1 MKRIAEQ
8 KIFMLISIIAP
19 LLYLLMYF
27 PIWNGKELVLS
38 DTITTALFVF
48 QCVSAILATVHLFL
62 HITAKKVCVT
72 VSVILNCVVIFSII
86 LTFFFGFIFML
97 ELLNIPWFPAQD

>member
-1 MKRIAEQ
+1 MK
-8 KIFMLISIIAP
+8 KITAQWFLLVSIIAP

-27 PIWNGKELVLS
+27 PIWNGKELLLS

-62 HITAKKVCVT
+62 HITTKRVCGT
-72 VSVILNCVVIFSII
+72 ISVIFTCVAVLSII
-86 LTFFFGFIFML
+86 LTCFYCSIFML

>member
-1 MKRIAEQ
+1 MKRITGQ
-8 KIFMLISIIAP
+8 RIFLLVSIIAP

-38 DTITTALFVF
+38 DTITIALFVF
-48 QCVSAILATVHLFL
+48 QCVSAILTTVHLFL

-72 VSVILNCVVIFSII
+72 VSVILNCVAIFSIM
-86 LTFFFGFIFML
+86 LTCFFGFIFML